1 MQADLT
7 STGYYIHRQSGIEM
21 DSTDSSQL
29 SKETAVFG
37 GGCFW
42 CTEAVFSEVA
52 GVEDVLCGYA
62 GGTVPNPSY
71 ESVCSGTTGHAEVVK
86 ITYNPSKI
94 SYRELLQIFFSVHD
108 PTTLDQQG
116 VDYGSQY
123 RSVIL
128 YNNEEQKRISEEVI
142 GELKKDEVFGDPI
155 VTEVVPLEHFYTAEE
170 YHQHYFGRNPDKPYC
185 RIVINPKLS
194 KFRKHYR
201 DAIKTT

>member
-1 MQADLT
+1 
-7 STGYYIHRQSGIEM
+7 M
-21 DSTDSSQL
+21 DSADSSQL

-62 GGTVPNPSY
+62 GGTVPDPSY
-71 ESVCSGTTGHAEVVK
+71 ELVCSGTTGHAEVVK

-108 PTTLDQQG
+108 PTTRDQQG

-128 YNNEEQKRISEEVI
+128 YNSEEQKRISEAVI
-142 GELKKDEVFGDPI
+142 GELKKDEVFDDPI

-201 DAIKTT
+201 DTIKTT